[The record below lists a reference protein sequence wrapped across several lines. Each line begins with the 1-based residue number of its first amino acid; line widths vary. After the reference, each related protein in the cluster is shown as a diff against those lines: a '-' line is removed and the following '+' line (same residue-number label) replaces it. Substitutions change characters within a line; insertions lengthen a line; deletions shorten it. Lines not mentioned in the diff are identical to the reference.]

1 MDPDNEASRSGGAP
15 TRESAQSYLDRL
27 YDEIALRSAP
37 QRFAGSE
44 VWDGDTS

>member
-1 MDPDNEASRSGGAP
+1 MEPDTEESQSGAAP

-27 YDEIALRSAP
+27 YQEIAQRSAS

>member
-1 MDPDNEASRSGGAP
+1 VEPDNEESGSGAAP
-15 TRESAQSYLDRL
+15 TSESAQSYLERL
-27 YDEIALRSAP
+27 YDEIALRSAS

>member
-1 MDPDNEASRSGGAP
+1 VEPDNEESRSGAP

-27 YDEIALRSAP
+27 YDEIALRPAS